1 MDKNFWFDNYDD
13 GYPYY
18 GFKDKNAFEFFV
30 FLQQETFD
38 KNFSKKDIIEKYKK
52 LKYEECVEAEKH
64 LENIYPSYKAKIKE
78 CEGYALK
85 FI

>member
-1 MDKNFWFDNYDD
+1 MDKNFWFEDY
-13 GYPYY
+13 GKHYPYY
-18 GFKDKNAFEFFV
+18 GFKDKNAFDFFV

-78 CEGYALK
+78 CEDYALK